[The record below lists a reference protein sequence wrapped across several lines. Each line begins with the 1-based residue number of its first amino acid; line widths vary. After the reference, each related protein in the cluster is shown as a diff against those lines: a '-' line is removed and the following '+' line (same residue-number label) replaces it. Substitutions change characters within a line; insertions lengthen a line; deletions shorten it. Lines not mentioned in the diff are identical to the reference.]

1 MEKLTQKWCIAAFF
15 DDLDDGF
22 EFHRTEVP
30 LHVTLA
36 GVFAIDIKGRELFKM
51 LSDYLNSTQSFN
63 IKAGSED
70 SWGPNKEIRVVLI
83 EKSSEMS
90 GLLMQIYDFLMING
104 AVFNQ
109 PEYEG
114 NGHKLHSTV
123 QKSGKLEKGQIVL
136 INKLSLVD
144 MFPRNDGMRRRI
156 VGTVEFK

>member
-15 DDLDDGF
+15 DELDDGY

-36 GVFAIDIKGRELFKM
+36 GVFAIDDTGTELFRKLQSL
-51 LSDYLNSTQSFN
+51 LSGIKSFE
-63 IKAGSED
+63 IHAGD
-70 SWGPNKEIRVVLI
+70 TTRWGVKKEIQVVLI

-90 GLLMQIYDFLMING
+90 KLLMQIYKFLIANG
-104 AVFNQ
+104 ATFNQ

-114 NGHKLHSTV
+114 PGHILHSTV
-123 QKSGKLEKGQIVL
+123 QNSGRLHKGEVIQ

-144 MFPRNDGMRRRI
+144 MFPNNDGLRRRI
-156 VGTVEFK
+156 VSTVKF